1 MLLLIVRFRAT
12 LKRAHT
18 PQDDGPAATGRQ
30 YRLVCTFAILFVLG
44 GALYTLGSAI
54 GTALYMSSL
63 DPRDVAARLPWVYVC
78 AALANAALALLYDRA
93 VARLGRVPALVGG
106 QLAAGVAFAVA
117 EALLIRGASSH
128 YFLLTVALDAASLL
142 SLTTFFGF
150 ASDYF
155 EGRAARRAYTLFG
168 GSIAVGTVLGGE
180 ALARFVARAGVEPA
194 VYGFAGLLALNAGL
208 CVWIAHTGRAQLTH
222 EPASDAT
229 PEVPVRSLWRDPLVR
244 LAWLAFA
251 LGMLLTV
258 VTGFQMQWLAAELPR
273 DALAIFLARFYAWV
287 GGAEL
292 VLQFLVVPYLLDA
305 LGVVLALTVPPLLL
319 ALAALVALALGVS
332 GAAPSALALSAVV
345 NGLRLTLE
353 EALMLPARELLFLP
367 MPQAMR
373 VRAQTFAGAV
383 LSPLARALGGLA
395 LLAYVALGGRALPL
409 SAAVVLCAGALA
421 LTVRAMR
428 RPLRRALLGAL
439 SEPSGHA
446 LSLHPRT
453 LVERPS
459 GAARC
464 SLAPDVAALSAEDSR
479 ARVAAAEAIQAY
491 AATHGVSRT
500 GRTRLAQL
508 MAVEVERTEGALRAR
523 TAAQGERE
531 RATADAEVH
540 AQALV
545 LVVLAS
551 TLLEPHEADHA
562 RWCVVEGNASQQ
574 ARLVE
579 LMDAA
584 LPRSAARLV
593 CGPLHR
599 CFVPSRS
606 RA

>member
-1 MLLLIVRFRAT
+1 
-12 LKRAHT
+12 
-18 PQDDGPAATGRQ
+18 
-30 YRLVCTFAILFVLG
+30 
-44 GALYTLGSAI
+44 
-54 GTALYMSSL
+54 
-63 DPRDVAARLPWVYVC
+63 
-78 AALANAALALLYDRA
+78 
-93 VARLGRVPALVGG
+93 
-106 QLAAGVAFAVA
+106 
-117 EALLIRGASSH
+117 
-128 YFLLTVALDAASLL
+128 
-142 SLTTFFGF
+142 
-150 ASDYF
+150 
-155 EGRAARRAYTLFG
+155 
-168 GSIAVGTVLGGE
+168 
-180 ALARFVARAGVEPA
+180 
-194 VYGFAGLLALNAGL
+194 
-208 CVWIAHTGRAQLTH
+208 
-222 EPASDAT
+222 
-229 PEVPVRSLWRDPLVR
+229 
-244 LAWLAFA
+244 
-251 LGMLLTV
+251 
-258 VTGFQMQWLAAELPR
+258 
-273 DALAIFLARFYAWV
+273 
-287 GGAEL
+287 
-292 VLQFLVVPYLLDA
+292 
-305 LGVVLALTVPPLLL
+305 
-319 ALAALVALALGVS
+319 
-332 GAAPSALALSAVV
+332 
-345 NGLRLTLE
+345 
-353 EALMLPARELLFLP
+353 
-367 MPQAMR
+367 

-464 SLAPDVAALSAEDSR
+464 SLAPG
-479 ARVAAAEAIQAY
+479 VAAAEAIQAY